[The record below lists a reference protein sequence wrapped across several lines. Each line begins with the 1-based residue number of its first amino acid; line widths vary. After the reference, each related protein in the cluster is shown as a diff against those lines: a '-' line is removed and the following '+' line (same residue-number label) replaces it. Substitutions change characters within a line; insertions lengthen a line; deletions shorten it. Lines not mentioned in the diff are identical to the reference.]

1 MKKYKLYINGQ
12 WVESSSGK
20 YYDDMNPYTGEV
32 YAKVADATEE
42 DVKKAID
49 AAAAAFPI
57 WREVSPSQKRQM
69 LIKAA
74 EILERRI
81 DEIAKIL
88 AEETGA
94 AGPFAKFQ
102 AMNTP
107 EFFREAASQ
116 VYMVAGE
123 IIPADMPGQT
133 GMVWRQ
139 PVGVVGSISP
149 WNAALLLAVRAVVF
163 PIAYGNT
170 CVLKTSE
177 ASPVAGGVTIAEI
190 FEEAGFPPGVLNVIL
205 TGPGRSGMVGDIL
218 TSDKRVRRMTFT
230 GSTAVGRHLAVQ
242 CAQNLKKICLELGG
256 NDPTLVLKDADIDL
270 AVDATCFGRF
280 MHQGQVCMNTKRI
293 IVEKSIADEFIEK
306 FVAKAK
312 TLKCGDPA
320 KPDTIIG
327 PLINASQ
334 SDKLEAQIKR
344 AIEQGAELKCGGG
357 RNGNV
362 FEPTVLILKEDMDL
376 AQEETF
382 GPVANIL
389 IADSDEECLR
399 IANDSDYGLSSGI
412 ITRDIAKAL
421 DYAELLETG
430 CCHINDS
437 SLGDDPHAPLG
448 GMKDS
453 GSGKNGMYAIDEF
466 TEIRWVT
473 MQRKPRHYLF

>member
-1 MKKYKLYINGQ
+1 MEKYKLYINGE
-12 WVESSSGK
+12 WVESSSGE

-32 YAKVADATEE
+32 YAQVANATEE
-42 DVKKAID
+42 DVRKAID
-49 AAAAAFPI
+49 AAQEAFPK
-57 WREVSPSQKRQM
+57 WKAVPPAEKRRL
-69 LIKAA
+69 LIRCA
-74 EILERRI
+74 EILERRL
-81 DEIAKIL
+81 DEISKIL

-116 VYMVAGE
+116 VFMVSGE

-149 WNAALLLAVRAVVF
+149 WNAALLLAIRAIVF

-177 ASPVAGGVTIAEI
+177 ASSVAGGVVVAQI

-230 GSTAVGRHLAVQ
+230 GSTQVGRRLAVQ
-242 CAQNLKKICLELGG
+242 CAENLKKICLELGG
-256 NDPTLVLKDADIDL
+256 NDPTLILKDADMDL
-270 AVDATCFGRF
+270 AVNAACFGRF

-306 FVAKAK
+306 FTAKVSS
-312 TLKCGDPA
+312 LKYGDPSE
-320 KPDTIIG
+320 PDTIVG
-327 PLINASQ
+327 PLINRSQ
-334 SDKLEAQIKR
+334 MDKLVAQVEK
-344 AIEQGAELKCGGG
+344 AVAQGAELKCGGG
-357 RNGNV
+357 HKGLV
-362 FEPTVLILKEDMDL
+362 FEPTVLVLKEDMDL
-376 AQEETF
+376 AHEETF

-389 IADSDEECLR
+389 IAESDEDALR
-399 IANDSDYGLSSGI
+399 IANDSDYGLSSGV
-412 ITRDIAKAL
+412 ITKDIGKAI
-421 DYAELLETG
+421 DFAEALESG

-453 GSGKNGMYAIDEF
+453 GYGKNGMYAIDEF

-473 MQRKPRHYLF
+473 MQRKPNHYLF